1 MSRIEL
7 PIAGGA
13 YKSESLPISNQQCV
27 NWFPNIPQTSGA
39 LSSGTLLGCPGVVQL
54 ETTGTLSQ
62 INRGSHVKA
71 GIPYFVNGNAIY
83 RLDRVVAIDGT
94 ENFSLVNL
102 GAIEGTGR
110 VSMSDNGT
118 QLMVLVPGGKGYI
131 INEAALPV
139 YEEITAPG
147 FTGNGNP
154 QHVVFINSFFIVTT
168 DTKKFIR
175 SAANDGLS
183 WNSLDS
189 GTAEADPDPI
199 VAPIVFKNQLFL
211 GGSETFE
218 VFEGVAAGGLGFQR
232 INGFI
237 INKGLFAPFSL
248 VGISDTFMFIG
259 GGVNESPAVWAF
271 SGSTVQKVSTTAI
284 DAELQDFTSEEIE
297 NSFAY
302 SYAQNGASF
311 VGFNVGASTF
321 EFNTVSGLWNERVSQ
336 ITTTKGV
343 PISARWRT
351 NSMVT
356 AYNRVLVGDSQDG
369 RIGVVEPDVYTE
381 YGNEII
387 RTVTTQPFA
396 DQGNVLTVSQLE
408 LTVES
413 GVGDFS
419 TVNPVVRL
427 SVSKDGKTFNN
438 EISRSLGEIGRFNQR
453 CIWRKSVGRVPRL
466 VVFKFV
472 MSDPVKPVIIKLEA
486 QMRGYA
492 IGR

>member
-1 MSRIEL
+1 MSRVQL

-27 NWFPNIPQTSGA
+27 NWYPNMPQTQGA
-39 LSSGTLLGCPGVVQL
+39 LSNGTLLGSPGIANL
-54 ETTGTLSQ
+54 KSTGISSQ
-62 INRGSHVKA
+62 VNRGSHVKS

-83 RLDRVVAIDGT
+83 RLDRVVANDGT
-94 ENFSLVNL
+94 ENFNIVSL
-102 GAIEGTGR
+102 GDIEGTGR

-131 INEAALPV
+131 INEDALPV
-139 YEEITAPG
+139 YQEITDGDFDA
-147 FTGNGNP
+147 NGNP

-183 WNSLDS
+183 WNALDS

-211 GGSETFE
+211 AGSETFE

-237 INKGLFAPFSL
+237 INKGLFSPFSL
-248 VGISDTFMFIG
+248 IGVSDTFMFIG

-271 SGSTVQKVSTTAI
+271 SGSTVQKISTTAI
-284 DAELQDFTSEEIE
+284 DSELQNFTNEEIE
-297 NSFAY
+297 VAFSY

-311 VGFNVGASTF
+311 IGFNVGNSTF
-321 EFNTVSGLWNERVSQ
+321 EFNTVSGLWNERMSQ
-336 ITTTKGV
+336 IITTKGV
-343 PISARWRT
+343 PVNTRWRA

-369 RIGVVEPDVYTE
+369 RIGVVDPETYTE
-381 YGNEII
+381 YGTEII

-396 DQGNVLTVSQLE
+396 DQGNVLTVSSIE

-419 TVNPVVRL
+419 TIDPVVRM
-427 SVSKDGKTFNN
+427 SVSKDAKTFNN
-438 EISRSLGEIGRFNQR
+438 EISRSMGELGKYNQR
-453 CIWRKSVGRVPRL
+453 CIWRKGVGRVSRFA
-466 VVFKFV
+466 VFKFV

-486 QMRGYA
+486 QMRGYL
-492 IGR
+492 IGS